1 MTPLWTSESA
11 AAATGGAACGAFA
24 ASGVSIDSRTLA
36 RGDLFVALPG
46 PNFDGHDHVGAAAGK
61 GAAGALVARAVDSPL
76 PQVIV
81 GDTLEAL
88 AALARAA
95 RARSGARTVA
105 ITGSVGKTGTRAM
118 CARAFAALG
127 RVHASGASHNNHVGL
142 PLTLARL
149 RPDCDFAVL
158 EMGMNHPGEIAAL
171 TAIAR
176 PDVAVITA
184 VAPAHMEFFRDL
196 AAITDAKA
204 EIFEGVTRGGAA
216 VLNRDDA
223 SFDRLAAAA
232 RARGVERVIGFGAG
246 AEAAVAMRACDA
258 GPASSRVRASVA
270 GAELEWT
277 VGIPGRHWAH
287 NSLAAIAAV
296 HALGGDCARA
306 AATLAGLES
315 LPGRGRRF
323 PAAVAGG
330 SVEVIDEAYNAS
342 PASMAAAFDLLAL
355 APARGRRIAVLGD
368 MLELGARAPAF
379 HAALAGDAER
389 AGIDLVFTAGPSMAA
404 LNAALPP
411 ARRGAHASD
420 SDALAPIVR
429 AALRPHDAVLVKGSR
444 GAAMDRVVAA
454 LESPACPA
462 AEGAV
467 DEF

>member
-11 AAATGGAACGAFA
+11 AAATGGDSRGAFA
-24 ASGVSIDSRTLA
+24 ATGLSIDSRTLA
-36 RGDLFVALPG
+36 RGDLFIALSG
-46 PNFDGHDHVGAAAGK
+46 PTFDGHDYVGAAADK
-61 GAAGALVARAVDSPL
+61 GAAGAVVARPVDSAL
-76 PQVIV
+76 PQIVV

-88 AALARAA
+88 TALAHAA
-95 RARSGARTVA
+95 RARARARTIA

-127 RVHASGASHNNHVGL
+127 SVHASGASHNNHVGL

-149 RPDCDFAVL
+149 RPERDFAVL

-171 TAIAR
+171 TAVAR
-176 PDVAVITA
+176 PDVAIITA

-196 AAITDAKA
+196 AEIADAKA
-204 EIFEGVTRGGAA
+204 EIFEGVTPGGAA
-216 VLNRDDA
+216 VLNRNDA
-223 SFDRLAAAA
+223 NFGRLAAAA
-232 RARGVERVIGFGAG
+232 RARGVERVVGFGSSSAG
-246 AEAAVAMRACDA
+246 DVVMRSCAA
-258 GPASSRVRASVA
+258 GPESSFVRAAVA
-270 GAELEWT
+270 GAELNWT

-287 NSLAAIAAV
+287 NSLAAVAAV

-306 AATLAGLES
+306 AATLANLES

-323 PAAVAGG
+323 PAEVAGG

-355 APARGRRIAVLGD
+355 VPARGRRIAVLGD
-368 MLELGARAPAF
+368 MLELGARASAF

-411 ARRGAHASD
+411 ARRGAHAPD
-420 SDALAPIVR
+420 SAALAPIVC
-429 AALRPHDAVLVKGSR
+429 AGLRPHDVVLVKGSR
-444 GAAMDRVVAA
+444 GAAMERVVAA
-454 LESPACPA
+454 LESQCAAA

-467 DEF
+467 DAL